1 MPIEIKDG
9 KIKSRIR
16 NKWLVL
22 TPEEKVRQEYAN
34 ILIDQ
39 YKYDPKQIDEEID
52 VTGMYSLKR
61 RPDFVIWRTI
71 KDKQDNKAP
80 FIIVEC
86 KADYVTINKKTYE
99 QGELYARTTDAPFF
113 VTHNNN
119 ETKYWRV
126 KKEKM
131 PGYIEE
137 IEDIPK
143 AQATDKEVQEI
154 LSRLKVFKENEFA
167 DLLHSCHNI
176 IRNREKLDPAA
187 AFDEIAKVL
196 FMKVY
201 AERKLKADMKGN
213 IFTLDYIEK
222 GEEYNPDYLY
232 DIFEKTK
239 VDFGKD
245 KIFAKDE
252 KINLK
257 VNTIKSIVEKLEKYN
272 LSATSTDVKGI
283 AFEKFLGRT
292 FRGEIGQFFT
302 PRKVVEF
309 MVEMIQPKEGD
320 IICDPASGSGG
331 FLIRFFE
338 TLKEQINYSIDQEY
352 KIEKEKI
359 EKRKDL
365 SAEEKAKELVS
376 FNEKLAKEL
385 DSDKKNSRLWKLSN
399 RCVYGVD
406 ANERMART
414 SKMNMIMHGDGHGG
428 IHHHDGFLNVN
439 GIFEERFDII
449 LTNPPFGQNVD
460 NEDEIQKNQIE
471 IDEEVIDY
479 YKKIYGA
486 AYEQSQEKITNGLG
500 KPILSLFDLPK
511 NNQIKTELLFIERC
525 ITLLKPS
532 GKLGIVL
539 PEGVFNTSSV
549 QYVRDFVE
557 DRAFVNAIISLP
569 QETFESTG
577 AKVKASLLFLQK
589 YSVAEKE
596 KWNKILRKNYDLVY
610 SKNAVSIENLKSE
623 IEEANGNLKKELKS
637 KLKDLLDNINKLSRQ
652 QSKKEWN
659 YNVFIQ
665 EAAFVGINA
674 QGDDIEANELPSI
687 LEKYKQF
694 NSNPKLVIEE
704 EAQKDIEE
712 RNTFIA
718 DYSDLFK
725 WSIPPKL
732 LLNIPNPNS
741 WKIFKVKDLVKQ
753 FDDKVKVEP
762 DNDYDMVGI
771 RLYGQGLFYRETVN
785 GSEISAKWLYPL
797 QENAF
802 IYTRLFAW
810 RGTFGIVTKEFLNHY
825 VSNEF
830 PQFIADKE
838 KILPEYLFFLFTQD
852 FVIRAVKAAS
862 GGSAAVSRNRFKEED
877 FLEFEIPVP
886 DVTDQQKIVDYY
898 LLKKKDSD
906 DLIKQAE
913 NLLSETKNKIGD
925 FIKGDITLLQENKKK

>member
-1 MPIEIKDG
+1 MAIEIKDG

-22 TPEEKVRQEYAN
+22 TPEEKVRQEFAN
-34 ILIDQ
+34 VLIDK
-39 YKYDPKQIDEEID
+39 YKYDLNQIDEEID
-52 VTGMYSLKR
+52 ITGMYSLKR
-61 RPDFVIWRTI
+61 RPDFVIWRTV
-71 KDKQDNKAP
+71 KDKKDRKSP

-126 KKEKM
+126 KKERM
-131 PGYIEE
+131 PGFIEE
-137 IEDIPK
+137 IEDIP
-143 AQATDKEVQEI
+143 QAESSDKEIQEI

-167 DLLHSCHNI
+167 DLLHLCHNI

-201 AERKLKADMKGN
+201 AERNLKKDLKGN

-245 KIFAKDE
+245 KLFAKTE

-257 VNTIKSIVEKLEKYN
+257 VNTIKSIVEKLQRYN

-283 AFEKFLGRT
+283 AFEKFLGKT

-309 MVEMIQPKEGD
+309 MVEMVQPKEGD
-320 IICDPASGSGG
+320 VICDPASGSGG

-338 TLKEQINYSIDQEY
+338 MLREQICSSIDNEY
-352 KIEKEKI
+352 QREKENIEKK
-359 EKRKDL
+359 KKV
-365 SAEEKAKELVS
+365 SAIEKAKQLIAINQS
-376 FNEKLAKEL
+376 LAKEL
-385 DSDKKNSRLWKLSN
+385 DSTKPNTRLWKLSN
-399 RCVYGVD
+399 RCIYGVD

-439 GIFEERFDII
+439 GVFEERFDLI

-460 NEDEIQKNQIE
+460 SEDEIQESQVE
-471 IDEEVIDY
+471 IDDDIIEY
-479 YKKIYGA
+479 YKKIYGV
-486 AYEQSQEKITNGLG
+486 AYEESQQNVIDNIG
-500 KPILSLFDLPK
+500 KSIIGLFDLPK
-511 NNQIKTELLFIERC
+511 SNQIKTELLFIERC
-525 ITLLKPS
+525 ISLLKPG

-557 DRAFVNAIISLP
+557 DRAFVIAIISVP
-569 QETFESTG
+569 QETFESSG
-577 AKVKASLLFLQK
+577 AKVKASLLFLKK
-589 YSVAEKE
+589 YTVSEKNKWE
-596 KWNKILRKNYDLVY
+596 KLLKTNYVKLFKENDEKIED
-610 SKNAVSIENLKSE
+610 
-623 IEEANGNLKKELKS
+623 LKKEIQDSTGVTRKKNVLELKKLNQWIQDESRELS
-637 KLKDLLDNINKLSRQ
+637 KANWQYK
-652 QSKKEWN
+652 
-659 YNVFIQ
+659 VFIQ
-665 EAAFVGINA
+665 EALTVGINA
-674 QGDDIEANELPSI
+674 QGDDIEENDLPTILSNFKRFQANPNELI
-687 LEKYKQF
+687 Q
-694 NSNPKLVIEE
+694 EE
-704 EAQKDIEE
+704 LKKEVDE
-712 RNTFIA
+712 RQVFIA
-718 DYSDLFK
+718 EYCDLFK
-725 WSIPPKL
+725 WAIPPKL
-732 LLNIPNPNS
+732 LLNIPNPNE
-741 WKIFKVKDLVKQ
+741 WKSYKVRELVKQ
-753 FDDKVKVEP
+753 FEGKVKVEP
-762 DNDYDMVGI
+762 ESEYDMVGI
-771 RLYGQGLFYRETVN
+771 RLYGQGLFFRETVL

-797 QENAF
+797 QANAF

-830 PQFIADKE
+830 PQFIADTSKV
-838 KILPEYLFFLFTQD
+838 LPEYLFFLFTQD

-877 FLEFEIPVP
+877 FLEFEIPIPSV
-886 DVTDQQKIVDYY
+886 DNQQKIVDYY
-898 LLKKKDSD
+898 LSKKKETD
-906 DLIKQAE
+906 DLIKKAE
-913 NLLSETKNKIGD
+913 DVLKITKDKIGE
-925 FIKGDITLLQENKKK
+925 FIKGDISLIK